1 MSGDVVDL
9 WLSVTETTVGSSAKA
24 SVVSVAAT
32 GKLALNIS
40 VAHKLLQNLQL
51 VLFHFLRDGRL
62 TYFSPLK

>member
-9 WLSVTETTVGSSAKA
+9 WLSVTETTAGSQLT

-40 VAHKLLQNLQL
+40 VAHKI
-51 VLFHFLRDGRL
+51 VAEPAISPFHFCEMGD
-62 TYFSPLK
+62 